1 MFIFGFLLGKGV
13 ILCYTSSMYSHKQL
27 FGFLAL
33 LMGATL
39 GVPMAHAADLT
50 NTIITN
56 GSMIVG
62 MIITAMNALMWVL
75 FGLLSIVTDPD
86 LIFSEGTAQNP
97 GGIVPILFSLW
108 QISRN
113 IVNIGFAVLLI
124 VGAIMTI
131 ISASTER
138 VKGLLPKFV
147 MAVIL
152 VNFSWFIPRVIFDV
166 SQIAAYSVYQLPTFI
181 VGGSDCFTE
190 ELGPPVKRVPCQVV
204 NDFRFFEETEK
215 PDITEGQDGWT
226 CPLKPIICVQLKD
239 YNSPEVLERNDKQS
253 VVFNGLIVNY
263 ARLKTLANVI
273 DAGRVA
279 GKDPSE
285 IKALLLWFVKIIVVL
300 VIHIALF
307 FPILALVA
315 AFFIRIP
322 VLWLTMAFMPF
333 VALGF
338 VVDQIKGETDKI
350 TDNFIKAAFLPAVV
364 GVPFAIGFIMLNVAS
379 HVALPGKFGEIKVPL
394 LTGLDTLGQIFW
406 LALSLGILWKGV
418 FMALE
423 RGPEV
428 VNKFTNGIR
437 EVGAAAGRTALKAP
451 LSIPIIP
458 SPVAGGK
465 ATSMLGAMKTIDP
478 RNIEAQLGND
488 NMWAG
493 MQQNADQRRGE
504 QIADQA
510 VTNFQAK
517 ININNI
523 GSDPNSQKNLSDAL
537 KELREKSPN
546 LRENLNNDETLRAY
560 FEKME
565 KLGRKLDDQQQ
576 RVLRDALRRDPPAAP
591 AAPGAPTT

>member
-1 MFIFGFLLGKGV
+1 M
-13 ILCYTSSMYSHKQL
+13 ILCYTSLMHSHKKL
-27 FGFLAL
+27 FGLLAL
-33 LMGATL
+33 LMGTTL

-56 GSMIVG
+56 GSVIVG

-75 FGLLSIVTDPD
+75 FGLLSIVTDPN
-86 LIFSEGTAQNP
+86 LIFSEGTPDNP
-97 GGIVPILFSLW
+97 SGIVPILFSLW
-108 QISRN
+108 QLSRN
-113 IVNIGFAVLLI
+113 IVNIGFAILLI

-166 SQIAAYSVYQLPTFI
+166 SQVVAYSVYQLPTW
-181 VGGSDCFTE
+181 VGGADCYTINYDA
-190 ELGPPVKRVPCQVV
+190 GGNPTSVPCQVV

-226 CPLKPIICVQLKD
+226 CPLKPIICVQLRD
-239 YNSPEVLERNDKQS
+239 YNSPEVLERNDKQA
-253 VVFNGLIVNY
+253 VIFNGLIVNY

-285 IKALLLWFVKIIVVL
+285 IKALLLWFVKIIIVL

-307 FPILALVA
+307 FPILALVI

-350 TDNFIKAAFLPAVV
+350 TDHFIKAAFLPAVV

-379 HVALPGKFGEIKVPL
+379 QVALPGKFAALKLPL
-394 LTGLDTLGQIFW
+394 LTGLDTFGQVFW
-406 LALSLGILWKGV
+406 LALCLGILWEGV
-418 FMALE
+418 FMALAK
-423 RGPEV
+423 GPEV
-428 VNKFTNGIR
+428 VNKFTNQIKDIG
-437 EVGAAAGRTALKAP
+437 GAAGRTALKAP

-488 NMWAG
+488 SLWTG

-565 KLGRKLDDQQQ
+565 KLGRKLDDQQKK
-576 RVLRDALRRDPPAAP
+576 VLTDALRREAP
-591 AAPGAPTT
+591 AAPPAPGTPPTV